1 LDPGFEVADLGG
13 GQGAF
18 GGHLEVAIVVADGFD
33 EAAVVGVAG
42 DDGGAG
48 VTAAEEGVAVIE
60 GETAFD
66 LGGGGVAVEAVLDEE
81 GADAGFEEGDV
92 VVGQGLGGGG
102 EGEQGEDET
111 AHGS

>member
-1 LDPGFEVADLGG
+1 MDPGFKVADLGG
-13 GQGAF
+13 GEGAF

-33 EAAVVGVAG
+33 ETAVVGVAG

-48 VTAAEEGVAVIE
+48 VTAAEEGVAMIE
-60 GETAFD
+60 GEAAFEF
-66 LGGGGVAVEAVLDEE
+66 GGGGVAVEAVLDEE
-81 GADAGFEEGDV
+81 GADAGFEEGE
-92 VVGQGLGGGG
+92 VVGGLRGGGEG